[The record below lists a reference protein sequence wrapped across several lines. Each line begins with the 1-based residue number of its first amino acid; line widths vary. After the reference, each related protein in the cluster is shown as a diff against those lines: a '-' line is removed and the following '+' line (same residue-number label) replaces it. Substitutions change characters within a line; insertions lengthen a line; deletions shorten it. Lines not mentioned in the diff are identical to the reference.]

1 MHKDLKYLLA
11 LSATAA
17 LASGQAL
24 ADDHDH
30 DVPAL
35 DHVFVLVLENHN
47 AFTSFGSEGIIGN
60 PAAPHITA
68 LSKQY
73 NFPPTITASGIRVC
87 RTTWR

>member
-1 MHKDLKYLLA
+1 MHKYLKYLLT

-24 ADDHDH
+24 ADDHGVG
-30 DVPAL
+30 VPAL

-73 NFPPTITASGIRVC
+73 NFAHQL
-87 RTTWR
+87 